1 MAKHKIP
8 KNRSIEDMFQGVE
21 EESTFE
27 TTGWEDDEVSVRR
40 PQAKKTAKKQT
51 ASDFRRQFFTDDLQE
66 KVGSI
71 LLDQDGLLQGRR
83 RRHLPGSRQGRPQRR
98 HQDGTED
105 EQKTEK
111 MKQADLEKHFRC
123 GPVEA
128 AYENSKWFSGF
139 MKVLFLLVAIY
150 FFWLMTG
157 EAHLVEHLDNWAVL
171 AFCLWRIHRQDDVM
185 CYVTR
190 KGLIVRRQFRSLHE
204 FYDDQFHEERSLIF
218 LPYKDIFVIS
228 DNWQEIQLGEAEEGG
243 LAVLPVHLQFLSKR
257 NKQRIIDRIKQ
268 AHETDDDESA
278 H

>member
-1 MAKHKIP
+1 M
-8 KNRSIEDMFQGVE
+8 KNE
-21 EESTFE
+21 
-27 TTGWEDDEVSVRR
+27 
-40 PQAKKTAKKQT
+40 
-51 ASDFRRQFFTDDLQE
+51 
-66 KVGSI
+66 
-71 LLDQDGLLQGRR
+71 
-83 RRHLPGSRQGRPQRR
+83 
-98 HQDGTED
+98 
-105 EQKTEK
+105 
-111 MKQADLEKHFRC
+111 DLEKRFRC

-128 AYENSKWFSGF
+128 AYENSKWFSVF
-139 MKVLFLLVAIY
+139 MKVLFLLVAIYFFWLMMGEAHLVEHLDNWAVLAFCLWRIHRQDDVMCYVTQKGLIVRRQFRSLREFYDDQFHEDRSLLFLLVAIY

>member
-1 MAKHKIP
+1 MVFRLHEGP
-8 KNRSIEDMFQGVE
+8 L
-21 EESTFE
+21 
-27 TTGWEDDEVSVRR
+27 
-40 PQAKKTAKKQT
+40 PQ
-51 ASDFRRQFFTDDLQE
+51 
-66 KVGSI
+66 
-71 LLDQDGLLQGRR
+71 
-83 RRHLPGSRQGRPQRR
+83 
-98 HQDGTED
+98 
-105 EQKTEK
+105 
-111 MKQADLEKHFRC
+111 
-123 GPVEA
+123 
-128 AYENSKWFSGF
+128 
-139 MKVLFLLVAIY
+139 VAIY

-257 NKQRIIDRIKQ
+257 NNSASSTASSRPMKRTMTKAPIDRTVLCAICMNRHGDMPIFYTQSLYLFNKKKKKR
-268 AHETDDDESA
+268 ALHNGTPR
-278 H
+278 

>member
-1 MAKHKIP
+1 
-8 KNRSIEDMFQGVE
+8 
-21 EESTFE
+21 
-27 TTGWEDDEVSVRR
+27 
-40 PQAKKTAKKQT
+40 
-51 ASDFRRQFFTDDLQE
+51 
-66 KVGSI
+66 
-71 LLDQDGLLQGRR
+71 
-83 RRHLPGSRQGRPQRR
+83 
-98 HQDGTED
+98 
-105 EQKTEK
+105 

-257 NKQRIIDRIKQ
+257 NNSASSTASSRPMKRTMTKAPIDRTCPMCDM
-268 AHETDDDESA
+268 HESA
-278 H
+278 WRHADFLYPKAFIFLTK

>member
-1 MAKHKIP
+1 
-8 KNRSIEDMFQGVE
+8 
-21 EESTFE
+21 
-27 TTGWEDDEVSVRR
+27 
-40 PQAKKTAKKQT
+40 
-51 ASDFRRQFFTDDLQE
+51 
-66 KVGSI
+66 
-71 LLDQDGLLQGRR
+71 
-83 RRHLPGSRQGRPQRR
+83 
-98 HQDGTED
+98 
-105 EQKTEK
+105 
-111 MKQADLEKHFRC
+111 
-123 GPVEA
+123 
-128 AYENSKWFSGF
+128 
-139 MKVLFLLVAIY
+139 
-150 FFWLMTG
+150 MTG

-243 LAVLPVHLQFLSKR
+243 LAVLTVHLQFLSKR